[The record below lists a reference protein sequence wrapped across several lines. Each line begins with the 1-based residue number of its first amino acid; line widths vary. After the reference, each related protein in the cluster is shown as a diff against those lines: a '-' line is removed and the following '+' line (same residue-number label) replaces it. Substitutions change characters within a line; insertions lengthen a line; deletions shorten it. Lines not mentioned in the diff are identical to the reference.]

1 MTLPGQPFNELPF
14 VQIAKMEKSEIRKQV
29 RALKKEVPLEQKI
42 RRSQPIMEKVS
53 ALDVFKDSKTVLLY
67 WSMDDEVYTHEFVR
81 QWYESKC
88 ILLPCVEGDDLLLR
102 QYTGPESMQPGP
114 QFGIPEPTGKVF
126 DDLEKVEMIVV
137 PGVAFD
143 RKNNRMGRGR
153 GFYDRL
159 LKSTP
164 NAVKVGVAFDFQIFD
179 SIPVESFDV
188 PMDILVIE

>member
-1 MTLPGQPFNELPF
+1 
-14 VQIAKMEKSEIRKQV
+14 MEKTEIRKIV
-29 RALKKEVPLEQKI
+29 RGLKKEVPLEEKK
-42 RRSQPIMEKVS
+42 RRSMPIMERVS
-53 ALDVFKDSKTVLLY
+53 TLPAFEQAKTVLLY

-81 QWYESKC
+81 QWYERKR
-88 ILLPCVEGDDLLLR
+88 ILLPCVDGDDLLLR

-114 QFGIPEPTGKVF
+114 QFGIPEPTGEVF
-126 DDLEKVEMIVV
+126 TELEKVEMIVV

-188 PMDILVIE
+188 PMDFVVTV

>member
-1 MTLPGQPFNELPF
+1 
-14 VQIAKMEKSEIRKQV
+14 MEKTEIRKIV
-29 RALKKEVPLEQKI
+29 RGLKKEVPLEEKK
-42 RRSQPIMEKVS
+42 RRSRPIMERVS
-53 ALDVFKDSKTVLLY
+53 TLPAFEQAKTVLLY

-81 QWYESKC
+81 QWYERKR
-88 ILLPCVEGDDLLLR
+88 ILLPCVDGDDLLLR

-114 QFGIPEPTGKVF
+114 QFGIPEPTGEVF
-126 DDLEKVEMIVV
+126 TELEKVEMIVV

-188 PMDILVIE
+188 PMDFVVTV